1 MAQRLDHLR
10 LVGAH
15 EATFQD
21 LDEYGRGA
29 VVPRLVLTEPKNE
42 EGHHVDPEQFGDL
55 GQA

>member
-1 MAQRLDHLR
+1 MAQGLDHLR

-29 VVPRLVLTEPKNE
+29 VVPCLVLTEPKNE
-42 EGHHVDPEQFGDL
+42 QGHHVDPEQFGDL
-55 GQA
+55 GKA